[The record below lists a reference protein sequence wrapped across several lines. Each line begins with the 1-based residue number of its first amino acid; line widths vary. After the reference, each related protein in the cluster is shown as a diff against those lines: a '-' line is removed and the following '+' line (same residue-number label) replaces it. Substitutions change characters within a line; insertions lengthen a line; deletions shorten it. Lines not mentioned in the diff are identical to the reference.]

1 MTTSGTR
8 RPSAAL
14 RKRRRLYIVLAGV
27 TMLGIAAALVLT
39 ALEDSIVFFHSPSD
53 VQAKAIGPDQNF
65 RLGGLV
71 KEGSVTK
78 AENGLITNFE
88 VTDLDQSVKVSYRGI
103 LPDLFRE
110 GQGVVAEGSLSP
122 ERVFVAREVL
132 AKHDENYM
140 PPEVAEALKKAGK
153 WKHMEAEA
161 AK

>member
-53 VQAKAIGPDQNF
+53 VQAKAIGPGQHF